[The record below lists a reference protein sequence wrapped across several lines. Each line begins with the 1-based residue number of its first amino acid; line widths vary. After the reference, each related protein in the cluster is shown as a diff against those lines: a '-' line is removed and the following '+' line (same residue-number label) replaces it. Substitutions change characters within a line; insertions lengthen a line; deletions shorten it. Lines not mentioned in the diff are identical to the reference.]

1 MGEFFY
7 PQNPKNGLSRIQK
20 PRDYTAPPSLMGRLM
35 SMMPQGKPLGATA
48 KPPGLI
54 AQALNQTKPQPNAAS
69 LQAIGPGIQPQSTA
83 GRATP
88 PMRTAGPANHPGP
101 VVGSPRPVAGSGAQR
116 MNPSQYPN
124 ISQPSDPFAPH
135 DSMFHQAPKA
145 TSPSIAGLKVPTP
158 ATATQ
163 PQPLRQQAAI
173 PDDVYDHSA
182 RPKGWAYH
190 NPRAIPNPPDGMKH
204 PEHDLYFKKGPLR
217 REAYNEV
224 DGYWSPIKPAA
235 AQTPQKGA
243 PQMPAAPNF
252 NTPYFDARR
261 ARNAAGQGSP
271 YIPGGNKMTAA
282 QRQEGYAAMAKP
294 ASPLAAAMSRPA
306 PQAPQTQFVSRQAEF
321 PQQPSQNPAPG
332 SAPMPQAAAGR
343 PSGQGLQSL
352 TNATEYARYAS
363 QGGKKPLMVYS
374 GTGAREGGLQPSLMP
389 ARNREEGLARTNR
402 LGEGGVPTPAVAEA
416 QFGGAIPK
424 VDANGR
430 SFFGSAP
437 KAPAFAGGA
446 ATPELAARNRLKGM
460 LALQQRNVGNIEAYT
475 DGNGRQQTAFV
486 GERKDGVPRPVG
498 NEVAGRMV
506 AGGISPTTLTPE
518 QLAAN
523 KQGMLSRM
531 MAKRTQAGQMRTER
545 AQAQAI
551 ARQNQP
557 SPLMQQMLANNPEL
571 ALKFME
577 ANQRGQALQGQ
588 LGNQQAQLA
597 LEGRKVDQEAQI
609 ARAGLEFKAN
619 DSKAERE
626 AKAKG
631 QADLIAA
638 DQAKQKDMIA
648 AQQAQ
653 QTGNLQFQGKEGEA
667 NRANAKDVAAIGAK
681 AAADRIA
688 AEERIKQGST
698 DAAIT
703 AEILKQHPDMS
714 LEEATAFVE
723 NRRQGAGGQPSA
735 GPTGGPVAAAPKISE
750 AMKRSYAGGTLKE
763 ADYNA
768 VKKFADNGAS
778 ADELVAMLR
787 SKGLNDEQVGIA
799 INEVMPP
806 NFAANVA
813 LAPTGILNLLRG
825 KRFGTNF
832 RSADDPG
839 GWGNALR
846 GRVIS
851 PKLRQPPTE

>member
-1 MGEFFY
+1 MSTFVYTPNPPNGRTPQPRKPTPLAAYY
-7 PQNPKNGLSRIQK
+7 PQNQSWW
-20 PRDYTAPPSLMGRLM
+20 
-35 SMMPQGKPLGATA
+35 PQGKPLGASTRYPTPQHQGTPMNYQA
-48 KPPGLI
+48 SDRTLGSLSSPTLRQRLQVKPPPGTPDYGQSQYLGAIGDRSTDEQASRGASLRGLMNRPVTPATHPSPPSAVATAGRVTPPAPAGMLGSMPPAVTPRREPI
-54 AQALNQTKPQPNAAS
+54 VAGGPTGTRAPSGGQPDLFAAS
-69 LQAIGPGIQPQSTA
+69 LNRPTAPAPGI
-83 GRATP
+83 
-88 PMRTAGPANHPGP
+88 
-101 VVGSPRPVAGSGAQR
+101 AQ
-116 MNPSQYPN
+116 
-124 ISQPSDPFAPH
+124 
-135 DSMFHQAPKA
+135 
-145 TSPSIAGLKVPTP
+145 GLP
-158 ATATQ
+158 ATNLSGQ
-163 PQPLRQQAAI
+163 
-173 PDDVYDHSA
+173 
-182 RPKGWAYH
+182 
-190 NPRAIPNPPDGMKH
+190 
-204 PEHDLYFKKGPLR
+204 
-217 REAYNEV
+217 
-224 DGYWSPIKPAA
+224 
-235 AQTPQKGA
+235 
-243 PQMPAAPNF
+243 F
-252 NTPYFDARR
+252 NTPYFAARQ

-352 TNATEYARYAS
+352 TNATEYARYAA
-363 QGGKKPLMVYS
+363 QGGQKPLMTYS

-430 SFFGSAP
+430 PFFGSAP

-486 GERKDGVPRPVG
+486 GERKDGIPRPVG

-557 SPLMQQMLANNPEL
+557 SPLMQQMLQQNPEL
-571 ALKFME
+571 ALRFME
-577 ANQRGQALQGQ
+577 ANQRGQAIQGQ